1 MMTHRPSMPAV
12 EYRQLWSRLVEMRQL
27 DPENDE
33 LQALQHD
40 FVRIGI
46 AADVAANTR
55 AGGAEAADT
64 VLRSDVD
71 WDRAE
76 IDLSAEA
83 AEIVDRVAEITNVPE

>member
-1 MMTHRPSMPAV
+1 MTHRPSMPAV

-33 LQALQHD
+33 LHTLQHG

-46 AADVAANTR
+46 AADVATNTH
-55 AGGAEAADT
+55 AGGEESADT
-64 VLRSDVD
+64 ALRTDVD

-76 IDLSAEA
+76 IALSAKDSET
-83 AEIVDRVAEITNVPE
+83 VDRVAEITNVPE